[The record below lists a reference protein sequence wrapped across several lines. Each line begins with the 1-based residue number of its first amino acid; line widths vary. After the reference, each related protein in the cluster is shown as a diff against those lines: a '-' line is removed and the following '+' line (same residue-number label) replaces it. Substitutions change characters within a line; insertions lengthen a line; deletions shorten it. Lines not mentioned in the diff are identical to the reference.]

1 MKKDNNKLKRFG
13 AWAAIIILLLA
24 CCMPMFF
31 AFGNGENAPS
41 YFKASLAVAI
51 MVPLLAYAMWMVY
64 KLLNKN
70 KKVADSDMENIIFD
84 VGKVLVKYEWEKYLD
99 GFGFPKE
106 KRDKLAKVIF
116 QSKTWDER
124 DRGSEE
130 EEYYIE
136 QMIKEAPE
144 YADDIREVMR
154 RSGETIE
161 MMDYAETWIRYLKDK
176 GYHIYILSNYST
188 YMLEKTQDELTFLKY
203 VDGAIFSCQV
213 KQIKPEPAIYQTLLN
228 RYHLNPEKSV
238 FLDDRAENCE
248 GARKEGIHAIQFES
262 FKQAAAELEKL
273 GVK

>member
-1 MKKDNNKLKRFG
+1 MKKGNNKLKKIG
-13 AWAAIIILLLA
+13 AWIAIVILLLA

-31 AFGNGENAPS
+31 AFGSGENAQS
-41 YFKASLAVAI
+41 YFKASLAAAI
-51 MVPLLAYAMWMVY
+51 MVPLLAYAMWIVY

-70 KKVADSDMENIIFD
+70 RKVAGSEMENIIFD

-99 GFGFPKE
+99 SFGFSTE
-106 KRDKLAKVIF
+106 KRDKIAKAVF

-124 DRGSEE
+124 DRGSES

-136 QMIKEAPE
+136 QMIKDAPQ

-188 YMLEKTQDELTFLKY
+188 HMLEKTQSELAFLEY
-203 VDGAIFSCQV
+203 VDGAVFSCDV
-213 KQIKPEPAIYQTLLN
+213 KQIKPEADIYRTLLN
-228 RYHLNPEKSV
+228 RYHLEPEKSV

-262 FKQAAAELEKL
+262 FKQATAELEKL

>member
-1 MKKDNNKLKRFG
+1 MKKDNNKLKKIG

-31 AFGNGENAPS
+31 AFGNGENSQS

-51 MVPLLAYAMWMVY
+51 MVPLLAYAMWIVY

-99 GFGFPKE
+99 SFGFPKE
-106 KRDKLAKVIF
+106 KWDKIAKAVF
-116 QSKTWDER
+116 LSDTWNER
-124 DRGSEE
+124 DRGSKEE
-130 EEYYIE
+130 EWYIE
-136 QMIKEAPE
+136 QMIREAPE
-144 YADDIREVMR
+144 YADDIREIMR

-161 MMDYAETWIRYLKDK
+161 MMDYAETWIKYLKDK
-176 GYHIYILSNYST
+176 GYHVYILSNYST
-188 YMLEKTQDELTFLKY
+188 YMLEKTQKELTFVKY
-203 VDGAIFSCQV
+203 VDGAVFSCQV
-213 KQIKPEPAIYQTLLN
+213 KQIKPEPDIYQTLLN
-228 RYHLNPEKSV
+228 RYHLDPEKSV

-248 GARKEGIHAIQFES
+248 AARKQGIHAIQFES